1 MKACHYTQDSE
12 SSQRPQ
18 MGEKTK
24 VDAVRIAI
32 GGKVHR
38 SKCRV
43 SFQPGGTQQYLSFSY
58 SQDKVQPPFVED
70 NAHKVLVDAIS
81 ELKFCNGDEE
91 LDENRS
97 SFDDAMIFITMRITP
112 TSSNKLTGLHH
123 YLSDEEYEGM
133 MDLKNKRRFIVI
145 ELRNNEDLNKLL
157 QSMSKNPILTNLLKK
172 EGSKL
177 ISSSDISNYSSA
189 LLGDN
194 RAEKRKRNQSMSP
207 SVKSNKVLLVYPFDG
222 REDVIEEAARGL
234 NEASIQIRNGSQIPV
249 QRAANTETE
258 SGESQEKS
266 VRAHYLTIRD
276 EDRLRLINE
285 EFLND
290 TLVDFWMQW

>member
-1 MKACHYTQDSE
+1 
-12 SSQRPQ
+12 
-18 MGEKTK
+18 
-24 VDAVRIAI
+24 
-32 GGKVHR
+32 
-38 SKCRV
+38 
-43 SFQPGGTQQYLSFSY
+43 
-58 SQDKVQPPFVED
+58 
-70 NAHKVLVDAIS
+70 
-81 ELKFCNGDEE
+81 
-91 LDENRS
+91 
-97 SFDDAMIFITMRITP
+97 
-112 TSSNKLTGLHH
+112 
-123 YLSDEEYEGM
+123 
-133 MDLKNKRRFIVI
+133 
-145 ELRNNEDLNKLL
+145 
-157 QSMSKNPILTNLLKK
+157 
-172 EGSKL
+172 
-177 ISSSDISNYSSA
+177 
-189 LLGDN
+189 
-194 RAEKRKRNQSMSP
+194 MSP